1 MPTSEIPFIAM
12 FYPTPSLNMGRGG
25 KRQEIERGLLTG
37 CVYIIIVSTENK
49 PLSTTTKLLIS
60 DTWVCV

>member
-1 MPTSEIPFIAM
+1 MLTSEIPVIAM
-12 FYPTPSLNMGRGG
+12 IYPTPSLNTGKRG
-25 KRQEIERGLLTG
+25 KRQEIEWGLLTG

-49 PLSTTTKLLIS
+49 QLSTTTKLLIF

>member
-1 MPTSEIPFIAM
+1 MLTSEIPVIAM
-12 FYPTPSLNMGRGG
+12 IYPTPPLNTGRRG

-37 CVYIIIVSTENK
+37 CVYIIIVGTENK

-60 DTWVCV
+60 DT

>member
-1 MPTSEIPFIAM
+1 MLTSKIPVIVGM
-12 FYPTPSLNMGRGG
+12 YPTPPLNTGRRG
-25 KRQEIERGLLTG
+25 KRQEIEWGLLTG

-49 PLSTTTKLLIS
+49 QLSTTTKLLIS